1 MSNSFESKAILEGDI
16 DDAAALVAEVFG
28 GTAEGYSAQ
37 LRFWTEMNPAWK
49 PGMARGW
56 LIRSPEG
63 DPAAFTA
70 NIPFKYMINGA
81 EGLSFATGSTCVGD
95 RWRGK
100 KLSKLNGLSFIKQP
114 DADLLLAT
122 GSTDIAYQLW
132 LGLGMRPLPR
142 TWPSSS
148 TRILADVSRLAAD
161 KLKPPALIAPLV
173 FLSARLAVRTARSI
187 DRFSSAITVS
197 RIDSF
202 DVPGSSQ
209 LEEFTA
215 NVGVETYAIRDRNI
229 LDWMYFGCNHVRATR
244 IVLAAFDG
252 ANLVG
257 YLGMKWIRETL
268 HVMECR
274 CRGGDVDIARSLL
287 HGARECA
294 EKMHAYSVNVWRYS
308 PMIQAAV
315 PRGGTFNTCRPP
327 MMTYCYS
334 SNVGPV
340 RPEKWDASPGDGD
353 ISVN

>member
-132 LGLGMRPLPR
+132 LGLGMRP
-142 TWPSSS
+142 
-148 TRILADVSRLAAD
+148 
-161 KLKPPALIAPLV
+161 PALIAPLV

-257 YLGMKWIRETL
+257 YLG
-268 HVMECR
+268 
-274 CRGGDVDIARSLL
+274 IARHGVSLSRRRRR
-287 HGARECA
+287 HRPFVAA
-294 EKMHAYSVNVWRYS
+294 WRTR
-308 PMIQAAV
+308 M
-315 PRGGTFNTCRPP
+315 R
-327 MMTYCYS
+327 
-334 SNVGPV
+334 
-340 RPEKWDASPGDGD
+340 
-353 ISVN
+353 